1 MEMAFLRA
9 GPGTCLTADAIVRIG
24 NRHHLIAHIV
34 AELIFS
40 LKGLFDKF
48 EYLPAADLV
57 AAATADAFVHVD

>member
-1 MEMAFLRA
+1 MEMAFLRT
-9 GPGTCLTADAIVRIG
+9 GPGTCLTADAIARID

-48 EYLPAADLV
+48 KYLSVADLV
-57 AAATADAFVHVD
+57 AAATADTFVHID